1 MKVRA
6 PAEKNFKRA
15 KVKPGRAKRSRSRIR
30 WKVARHLA
38 AVLLFLYAGYR
49 AVNLV
54 VRAAPLQVGKIVV
67 SGNARLSTAEVEALT
82 RSVSAAGVVAIQRIS
97 TPTGG
102 TCWSRRGLPKPVCAG
117 CCRRRSRCASPSGRR
132 WGSAGWAASCT

>member
-1 MKVRA
+1 RFDRRRRRSDPGGDRRADRGATAMKVKA

-15 KVKPGRAKRSRSRIR
+15 KVKPGRAKRSRSRIW

-54 VRAAPLQVGKIVV
+54 VRAAPLQVGHIVV
-67 SGNARLSTAEVEALT
+67 SGNVRLSSAEVQALT
-82 RSVSAAGVVAIQRIS
+82 RGLYGHSILTADLTAGRQLLLDSPWVADAAL
-97 TPTGG
+97 
-102 TCWSRRGLPKPVCAG
+102 RRVL
-117 CCRRRSRCASPSGRR
+117 
-132 WGSAGWAASCT
+132 